1 MTIKTLSVALCLTLV
16 PVMSFAEGCQYG
28 KHQQAQSCADGM
40 QFDTN
45 TGTCVQVN
53 A

>member
-1 MTIKTLSVALCLTLV
+1 MKIKTLSLALCLAV
-16 PVMSFAEGCQYG
+16 APAISFAEGCSYG

-40 QFDTN
+40 KFDTES
-45 TGTCVQVN
+45 GACVQVN